1 VVSRVE
7 PQKREFMV
15 TEKPDTSNITKVS
28 EKKKTKSAKILV
40 IDDEPE
46 ITDIIE
52 TFLEN
57 AGYEVRS
64 ENSSVIGIERAKT
77 FLPDLI
83 LLDIMMPFMDGY
95 EVCKE
100 LKKSEET
107 SKIPVI
113 FLTGKDARSD
123 EGKSFE
129 AGGDMF
135 IKKPFSCER
144 LLEIVKVVLLSIN
157 KRNEPFRN

>member
-1 VVSRVE
+1 
-7 PQKREFMV
+7 ML
-15 TEKPDTSNITKVS
+15 TENPYTSNITKAS

-57 AGYEVRS
+57 AGYEVKS

-77 FLPDLI
+77 FLPDLV

-100 LKKSEET
+100 LKKDEGT
-107 SKIPVI
+107 SKIPVV

-123 EGKSFE
+123 EGKSFQ
-129 AGGDMF
+129 AGGDLF
-135 IKKPFSCER
+135 VKKPFSCER
-144 LLEIVKVVLLSIN
+144 LLEIVKVVLVSLN
-157 KRNEPFRN
+157 K

>member
-1 VVSRVE
+1 
-7 PQKREFMV
+7 MV
-15 TEKPDTSNITKVS
+15 TEKPHTSNITKVP

-57 AGYEVRS
+57 AGYEVKS

-100 LKKSEET
+100 LKKSEAT
-107 SKIPVI
+107 SRIPVI

-123 EGKSFE
+123 EGRSFE
-129 AGGDMF
+129 AGGDLF

-144 LLEIVKVVLLSIN
+144 LLGIVKVVLLSIN
-157 KRNEPFRN
+157 K